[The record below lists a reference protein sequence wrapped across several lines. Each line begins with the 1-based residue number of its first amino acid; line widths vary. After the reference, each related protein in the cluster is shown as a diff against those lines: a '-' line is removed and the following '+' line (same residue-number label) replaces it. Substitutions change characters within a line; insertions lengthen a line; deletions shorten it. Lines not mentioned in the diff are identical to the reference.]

1 MIKRARRALPNNTR
15 KTMAIDLSYIN
26 ETPSEAQEQAVAKA
40 VEVECLKA
48 IVLYLDQIAD
58 TMEEQKIE
66 TLNVPTIRSMSQE
79 MQTRVNNHGNDSPS

>member
-1 MIKRARRALPNNTR
+1 
-15 KTMAIDLSYIN
+15 MAIDLSYIN